1 MNERSAITSTIV
13 SIAAEQGGVVS
24 RRQLLEA
31 GLSSGV
37 VGRRRK
43 SSWLLPVCPGVYAVG
58 RPISGDE
65 GIWTAGVLA
74 GGSGTFLARHCAAAL
89 WGLIQWNGAVE
100 IVRAESRNPSRTLL
114 GRPGLATVRPL
125 EVRRSRHLD
134 PPHTTTCRGIPVT
147 SVARTLL
154 DLAGSESERKLR
166 SMFNEADRRGL
177 LSEVEMIE
185 CLEVRG
191 GIKGGGTLSKMVES
205 RHPSVGATRSE
216 LEVMFLD
223 LVRGSHLPEPVIN
236 SVICGLEVDCLWRRQ
251 GLVVELDGFEFHR
264 GRVAFERDL
273 ARDKK
278 LRLAGLRVI
287 RLSYGM
293 VRDEARDVVELVRR
307 ELAGGQ

>member
-1 MNERSAITSTIV
+1 
-13 SIAAEQGGVVS
+13 
-24 RRQLLEA
+24 
-31 GLSSGV
+31 
-37 VGRRRK
+37 
-43 SSWLLPVCPGVYAVG
+43 
-58 RPISGDE
+58 
-65 GIWTAGVLA
+65 
-74 GGSGTFLARHCAAAL
+74 
-89 WGLIQWNGAVE
+89 
-100 IVRAESRNPSRTLL
+100 
-114 GRPGLATVRPL
+114 
-125 EVRRSRHLD
+125 
-134 PPHTTTCRGIPVT
+134 
-147 SVARTLL
+147 
-154 DLAGSESERKLR
+154 
-166 SMFNEADRRGL
+166 MFNEADRRGL

-236 SVICGLEVDCLWRRQ
+236 SVICGLEVDCLWRQQ

-264 GRVAFERDL
+264 GRMAFERDL